1 MKAGVNRFDP
11 DREYY
16 FAEGCFINELS
27 NSPDDPDLS
36 VARVRLGPGR
46 TTRWHRLE
54 GISERYVLLEG
65 TGRVEVG
72 ALAPVEVTPGDVV
85 LIPAGE
91 RQRITNTGGDD
102 LVFLALCTPRFV
114 EEAYED
120 VNET

>member
-1 MKAGVNRFDP
+1 MKPGVNRFDP

-16 FAEGCFINELS
+16 FAEGCFIIELS
-27 NSPDDPDLS
+27 NSPADPDLS
-36 VARVRLGPGR
+36 VARARLGPGC

-54 GISERYVLLEG
+54 GISERYVLIEG

-72 ALAPVEVTPGDVV
+72 ALAPVEVKPGDVV

-91 RQRITNTGGDD
+91 RQRITNTGVDD

-120 VNET
+120 VDET